1 MDIGWKIASAAS
13 LAAAGFV
20 ADKIVDVG
28 WKAVTG
34 RTAPRSPE
42 EEAEANLAEVLIF
55 GVVSGV
61 LVTLIQRVAVKQTN
75 KWYGGRHKDVVAETA
90 ERA

>member
-13 LAAAGFV
+13 LGLAGLV
-20 ADKIVDVG
+20 ADKLVNVG

-34 RTAPRSPE
+34 HDAPKGPE
-42 EEAEANLAEVLIF
+42 EEAQANLAELIVF

-61 LVTLIQRVAVKQTN
+61 LVTLIQRVAIKQTN
-75 KWYGGRHKDVVAETA
+75 KWYGGRHKNAIAENSD
-90 ERA
+90 R